1 MTTDNFYLPNRLI
14 QISQTGGQ
22 WYSDASPLV
31 FPGFSIT
38 LFEFVSSL
46 VEDAIRL
53 KRRLSRQRLAE
64 AEHNNY

>member
-1 MTTDNFYLPNRLI
+1 MLPL
-14 QISQTGGQ
+14 
-22 WYSDASPLV
+22 LV

-38 LFEFVSSL
+38 VFEFVYSL